1 VADHGCRLGNITS
14 YEKRRFNIPM
24 LWLGGALNIRD
35 TIINKIGSHTDIP
48 ATLLSQLDLPSE
60 DFQFG
65 KDLFSND
72 SKSFAYYTFNDG
84 IGFLYDSSYSIYS
97 LITEKYL
104 QNDFPDSTL
113 ELDPGL
119 AFLQNLVKD
128 FNEK

>member
-1 VADHGCRLGNITS
+1 
-14 YEKRRFNIPM
+14 M

-72 SKSFAYYTFNDG
+72 SKSF
-84 IGFLYDSSYSIYS
+84 
-97 LITEKYL
+97 
-104 QNDFPDSTL
+104 
-113 ELDPGL
+113 
-119 AFLQNLVKD
+119 
-128 FNEK
+128 